1 MAEQGL
7 TICTPPAGPLTAKVR
22 SLAKPVPVTL
32 EGDFGEGGEATIH
45 FAQPE
50 YGVAPGQAA
59 VSSAPGEEPRLLTL
73 GTPMLRSTMER
84 VKLAW
89 VVPEKMPDFRLK
101 IDRPTWEA
109 FSQAE
114 METRLRGVEIRLPPE
129 GLWVGYEHST
139 ENENPRVTFSIQRGF

>member
-1 MAEQGL
+1 MS
-7 TICTPPAGPLTAKVR
+7 PPRIAPGRPVRKFRAAVVGIVAALLAGA
-22 SLAKPVPVTL
+22 
-32 EGDFGEGGEATIH
+32 
-45 FAQPE
+45 
-50 YGVAPGQAA
+50 APGQAA

-129 GLWVGYEHST
+129 GLWVGYEQST